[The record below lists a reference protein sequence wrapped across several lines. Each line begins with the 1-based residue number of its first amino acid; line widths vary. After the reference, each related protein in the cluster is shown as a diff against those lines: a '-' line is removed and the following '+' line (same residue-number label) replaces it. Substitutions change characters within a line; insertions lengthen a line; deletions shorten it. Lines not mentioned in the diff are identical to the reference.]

1 MRMLL
6 LRQCSAHAHNSVL
19 LSFFSLGF
27 TCIFCDGLLNAMEA
41 KWDTMLHF
49 LMNGSY
55 PKNFNKWQRQNLR
68 RYASKFQIK
77 EGDLWFQG
85 RRKAIKTVE
94 EARVLFREFH
104 SSPLGGHSGIVKTR
118 AAICARFYWPGMT
131 VHVENWILECN
142 GCRKVGKPLTVV
154 QPFECNKL
162 NPNYLHS
169 NSTSHTWPFSAIA
182 ELIDNAYDPDANAK
196 LFWIDK
202 TVIKGHD
209 CLTFMDNGA
218 GMDYDKMHKMLS
230 FGFNDKQTVNGHV
243 PVGMYGNGFKSG
255 SMRLGKDAIVFSKKA
270 DTMCVGLLSQTYLE
284 QINAQHIAV
293 PIAMFRCTGQ
303 TISCP
308 VSEHAASLEDILH
321 YSLFNTTEELLCEL
335 DAIKGPCSTN
345 SAGTRIIIWNLRK
358 SLSGQEEFDYSTNR
372 YDIRIPPDVYESTGK
387 QYKKQEHVMQSGP
400 ESDYSLRVSF
410 QIIIRGQ
417 KVRTELISKSLA
429 NTVKDKYRPKIPNIK
444 PITITFGFNTKSKEQ
459 YGIMMYHKNR
469 LIKAYERVTCQLK
482 ANKIGV
488 GVIGVLE
495 CNFLKPTHNKQDFD
509 YTDEYRK
516 TMCSLNNKLEEY
528 WKEVHHRF
536 GKNADIALTIEDIPK
551 NPDQNWVQCDD
562 CQKWRKL
569 PDGIDTNEL
578 PSAWSCRRNP
588 DPQFRSCLVPEEP
601 EDSDDEQVYQK
612 THKQHEREEKMKQTQ
627 REQEQKNA
635 EQQRMKKLTRQNKDL
650 KRKLEQQVCL
660 GVNSPRSP
668 AQSTPRPAGP
678 RSPDMPVISNVISL
692 STTPSRS
699 KRSLNHSAKNGVEKR
714 LRFLSDF
721 SSNTRGNPSTST
733 VSPDACVSLSVIDP
747 DDCGGK
753 EDWRGIPHNEDD
765 IEGNS
770 TPRSSLSPTVKTERY
785 DYDTDGDYSGAMDT
799 NPYHDPGFTDLSR
812 QICMTTQTEQ
822 MQAIK
827 QEVDSGEKEG
837 EERSKERERGARQP
851 ETLQGLRLLE
861 RSSHQERE
869 MSVTSLGNKNGE
881 VKERHSTRE
890 AAVQTLES
898 CIVMQGEMEQLRREL
913 DELKKEKAQAWV
925 EKKAESQDSSTGEGA
940 RSELG
945 TASFVE
951 VDDELACRVD
961 GLLRELDQRTK
972 QEEELQNR
980 LKHLEEQNSVLLT
993 RCKNLQKDLEVK
1005 RDHGDVKSSVDPNR
1019 DEGAMA
1025 TGGPSVPVS
1034 IPQDGTRRG
1043 PESESGQGDSA
1054 TQACRLMLWE
1064 LRHNVG
1070 RLLVNYV
1077 PALDLEQVNF
1087 DCDVIDEILM
1097 QVLEMASS
1105 PLATEHNS

>member
-1 MRMLL
+1 MAFKMAAHTDKGIPL
-6 LRQCSAHAHNSVL
+6 SA
-19 LSFFSLGF
+19 
-27 TCIFCDGLLNAMEA
+27 
-41 KWDTMLHF
+41 
-49 LMNGSY
+49 
-55 PKNFNKWQRQNLR
+55 
-68 RYASKFQIK
+68 
-77 EGDLWFQG
+77 
-85 RRKAIKTVE
+85 
-94 EARVLFREFH
+94 
-104 SSPLGGHSGIVKTR
+104 
-118 AAICARFYWPGMT
+118 
-131 VHVENWILECN
+131 
-142 GCRKVGKPLTVV
+142 
-154 QPFECNKL
+154 L

-182 ELIDNAYDPDANAK
+182 ELIDNAYDPDVNAK
-196 LFWIDK
+196 QFWIDK
-202 TVIKGHD
+202 TMIKGHD

-230 FGFNDKQTVNGHV
+230 FGFTDKRTVKGHV

-284 QINAQHIAV
+284 QIKAQHIAV

-358 SLSGQEEFDYSTNR
+358 SSSGQEEFDYSTNR
-372 YDIRIPPDVYESTGK
+372 YDIRIPADIYESTRK

-400 ESDYSLRVSF
+400 ESDFSLRAYCSVLYLKPKM

-429 NTVKDKYRPKIPNIK
+429 CSFKDKYKPQIPNIK
-444 PITITFGFNTKSKEQ
+444 PITITFGFNTKSKDQ

-488 GVIGVLE
+488 RVIGVLE
-495 CNFLKPTHNKQDFD
+495 CNFLTPTHNKQDFD

-516 TMCSLNNKLEEY
+516 TMCSLNTKLEEY
-528 WKEVHHRF
+528 WKEVNHRF
-536 GKNADIALTIEDIPK
+536 RKNTDIPLTIPK
-551 NPDQNWVQCDD
+551 EPDQNWVQCDD

-569 PDGIDTNEL
+569 PDGIDTKKL
-578 PSAWSCRRNP
+578 PSKWFCRMNP
-588 DPQFRSCLVPEEP
+588 DPLFRSCEVPEEP

-612 THKQHEREEKMKQTQ
+612 THKQHEREEKMKQAQ

-635 EQQRMKKLTRQNKDL
+635 EQQRMKKLTALTRQNKDL
-650 KRKLEQQVCL
+650 KRKL
-660 GVNSPRSP
+660 
-668 AQSTPRPAGP
+668 
-678 RSPDMPVISNVISL
+678 
-692 STTPSRS
+692 
-699 KRSLNHSAKNGVEKR
+699 
-714 LRFLSDF
+714 
-721 SSNTRGNPSTST
+721 
-733 VSPDACVSLSVIDP
+733 
-747 DDCGGK
+747 
-753 EDWRGIPHNEDD
+753 
-765 IEGNS
+765 
-770 TPRSSLSPTVKTERY
+770 
-785 DYDTDGDYSGAMDT
+785 
-799 NPYHDPGFTDLSR
+799 
-812 QICMTTQTEQ
+812 
-822 MQAIK
+822 K
-827 QEVDSGEKEG
+827 QEKLETCRVKLVRQTGMKFKDLTRDRQKTLRSA
-837 EERSKERERGARQP
+837 EEQDYK
-851 ETLQGLRLLE
+851 T
-861 RSSHQERE
+861 
-869 MSVTSLGNKNGE
+869 
-881 VKERHSTRE
+881 
-890 AAVQTLES
+890 
-898 CIVMQGEMEQLRREL
+898 QGEMEQLRREL

-945 TASFVE
+945 TSSFVE

-961 GLLRELDQRTK
+961 FLLRDLDQRTK

-1005 RDHGDVKSSVDPNR
+1005 RECENVKLNVDDKGSQTDCPHPNR
-1019 DEGAMA
+1019 DEGGIA
-1025 TGGPSVPVS
+1025 TGGPSVPGSV
-1034 IPQDGTRRG
+1034 PQDGTRRG

-1054 TQACRLMLWE
+1054 TQACRLMLQE

-1087 DCDVIDEILM
+1087 DCDVIDELLM
-1097 QVLEMASS
+1097 QVLEIASS